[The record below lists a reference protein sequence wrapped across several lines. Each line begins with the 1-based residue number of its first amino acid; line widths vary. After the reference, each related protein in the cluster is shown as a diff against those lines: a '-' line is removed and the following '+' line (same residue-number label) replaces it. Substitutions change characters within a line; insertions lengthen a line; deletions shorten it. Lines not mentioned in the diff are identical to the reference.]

1 MTYYI
6 KSGEN
11 FNVFKDPIKNG
22 TVPCVVAMYVPYKHD
37 KYKTILQMAFVLLLV
52 DFFVDPEYNSTCKH
66 FIKSFE

>member
-6 KSGEN
+6 KSSEN

-37 KYKTILQMAFVLLLV
+37 KYKTIL
-52 DFFVDPEYNSTCKH
+52 
-66 FIKSFE
+66 

>member
-22 TVPCVVAMYVPYKHD
+22 TGPCVVAMYVPYKHD
-37 KYKTILQMAFVLLLV
+37 KYKTIL
-52 DFFVDPEYNSTCKH
+52 
-66 FIKSFE
+66 